1 MRQLVAGSRSLH
13 SVEEDEAVALYAA
26 HRLGLVRLAV
36 LLVDDLQTAEDVVQ
50 DAFAA
55 FLVRRSRL
63 DDKQKAL
70 PYLRT
75 SVVNGARDKLRRRRT
90 ARAYVP
96 PHEVPRDGTAEG
108 ALLAEEHREVLAAMR
123 QLSTRQ
129 REVLVLRYWSQL
141 SEAEIAE
148 ALGISRGA
156 VKSTASR
163 ALDALEKIMEVSR

>member
-1 MRQLVAGSRSLH
+1 MRQLVAGSGRLRSA
-13 SVEEDEAVALYAA
+13 EEDEAVALYAA
-26 HRLGLVRLAV
+26 HRLRLVRMAV

-55 FLVRRSRL
+55 FLARRSRL
-63 DDKQKAL
+63 DDQQKAL
-70 PYLRT
+70 SYLRT
-75 SVVNGARDKLRRRRT
+75 SVVNGARDRLRRRRT

-96 PHEVPRDGTAEG
+96 SHEVPRDCTAEG
-108 ALLAEEHREVLAAMR
+108 ALLAEEHREVMEALHQLAP
-123 QLSTRQ
+123 RQ
-129 REVLVLRYWSQL
+129 REVLVLRYWSEL